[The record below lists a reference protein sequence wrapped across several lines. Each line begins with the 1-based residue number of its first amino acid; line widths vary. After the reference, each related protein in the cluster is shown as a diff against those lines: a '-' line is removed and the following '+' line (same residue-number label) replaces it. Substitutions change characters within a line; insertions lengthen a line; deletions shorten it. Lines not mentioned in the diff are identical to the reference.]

1 MPVTAT
7 PATLEAWIS
16 KVAAAEPI
24 RLHLNGLK
32 APARA
37 AVAAE
42 IARSGADRVWVLTP
56 DALAARR
63 LAEVFRSVAVLCCPD
78 EESSLNGMV
87 AEHPGGGEV
96 SVIDAASAK
105 GLEFDAVVL
114 VEPAAIV
121 DAWTH
126 GARVLYVALTRAVQ
140 QLHIIH
146 ARPLPADLG

>member
-1 MPVTAT
+1 M
-7 PATLEAWIS
+7 
-16 KVAAAEPI
+16 
-24 RLHLNGLK
+24 
-32 APARA
+32 
-37 AVAAE
+37 
-42 IARSGADRVWVLTP
+42 
-56 DALAARR
+56 
-63 LAEVFRSVAVLCCPD
+63 LCCPD

-114 VEPAAIV
+114 VEPAAMI